1 MVMTRQAAVQLLRSA
16 YEQGGF
22 VRIKMDKRRKMIR
35 SGWEVRLPSNDD
47 ARPRKLLAALSRLE
61 IEPGK
66 PYAKRLQRII
76 PIYGKYQ
83 VERFLQLVRPREKSH
98 IPRFAAGKDM
108 RLKPRRRKRPTSS
121 KPR

>member
-1 MVMTRQAAVQLLRSA
+1 M
-16 YEQGGF
+16 
-22 VRIKMDKRRKMIR
+22 RIKMDKRRKMMR
-35 SGWEVRLPSNDD
+35 SGWEVRLPSNED
-47 ARPRKLLAALSRLE
+47 ARPRELLAALSRLE

-83 VERFLQLVRPREKSH
+83 VERFLQLVRPREKSY

-108 RLKPRRRKRPTSS
+108 RLKPRR
-121 KPR
+121 